1 MTMAQET
8 NGWISIKDRP
18 LEFGE
23 DWLILRGLANF

>member
-23 DWLILRGLANF
+23 EVIGYNPA

>member
-23 DWLILRGLANF
+23 DWLIFKIKY